1 MIVAV
6 NVRKLKNF
14 AERRIYRSGERGA
27 SALRAR
33 TAASG
38 HTRGDFVPVRR
49 TIQVDRQAKTAL
61 IMKWAGFIVVLAL
74 AWPAT
79 ASNVVTL
86 RIEYSNEGHTLTR
99 GESLVIAHSTDDGT
113 LPAGARVALLD
124 ANTGA
129 LVDEKQL
136 SAYSNS
142 IDLEVPDFME
152 LGFVEYRVDGEL
164 MLRIPSDPRS
174 YLEFSEA
181 AASRQEVPCADPL
194 SEPHCD
200 LSDASLAHAELA
212 SVDLSHRSLPRA
224 DLREARL
231 NDADL
236 SYADLSGA
244 SLYLASLD
252 GANLANARLELA
264 DLTGASLFVADLQG
278 ADMRNARLINANLTD
293 ANLANADL
301 TGADLRG
308 ADLTGADFAGARCP
322 DGFRTAKSCTGHLLE

>member
-1 MIVAV
+1 MIVGV
-6 NVRKLKNF
+6 NVREQKTF
-14 AERRIYRSGERGA
+14 MGRRAYLEDKS
-27 SALRAR
+27 
-33 TAASG
+33 
-38 HTRGDFVPVRR
+38 
-49 TIQVDRQAKTAL
+49 AL
-61 IMKWAGFIVVLAL
+61 IMNGAGIILMWIFAQS
-74 AWPAT
+74 AT
-79 ASNVVTL
+79 ASNTVTL
-86 RIEYSNEGHTLTR
+86 GIEYSKENHTLTR

-113 LPAGARVALLD
+113 LPADAWVALLD

-142 IDLEVPDFME
+142 IDLEVPDFMA

-164 MLRIPSDPRS
+164 MLRIPADPRS

-181 AASRQEVPCADPL
+181 AAPRQEVSCADPL

-200 LSDASLAHAELA
+200 LSDASLAHAELG
-212 SVDLSHRSLPRA
+212 SVDLSHRSLTRA
-224 DLREARL
+224 DLREAQL

-236 SYADLSGA
+236 SYADLTGA
-244 SLYLASLD
+244 ALYLASLD

-278 ADMRNARLINANLTD
+278 ANMRSARLINANLTD

-322 DGFRTAKSCTGHLLE
+322 DGFRTAKSCAGHLLE